1 MFRHA
6 IALGAL
12 GALCVLFASPVNAAD
27 TASPPTAPTEAAVVT
42 GKIIS
47 AGPAGARDGEPSKRP
62 VYGPIRSR
70 DPLVRA
76 QIKRLYLE
84 QHDLFETL
92 QAELS
97 RLAAALRAQSDPDFR
112 AQINR
117 EVAQAKLD
125 FQLRHMEIG
134 LEIARLNE
142 DERRVAE
149 FELALDQ
156 VRHPEK
162 YRPEPPARSA
172 RAERRDR

>member
-1 MFRHA
+1 MFRHV
-6 IALGAL
+6 IALGAFA
-12 GALCVLFASPVNAAD
+12 ALCVLFATAV
-27 TASPPTAPTEAAVVT
+27 TASDSAGPSAAVRAESDVT
-42 GKIIS
+42 GES
-47 AGPAGARDGEPSKRP
+47 VAGRPAGARDGEPSNRP
-62 VYGPIRSR
+62 PCGPIQSR

-92 QAELS
+92 QAELN
-97 RLAAALRAQSDPDFR
+97 RLAAVLRTQSDPDSR
-112 AQINR
+112 VEINQ

-125 FQLRHMEIG
+125 FQLRQMEIG

-156 VRHPEK
+156 ARHPEK
-162 YRPEPPARSA
+162 YRPERPAKSA
-172 RAERRDR
+172 RVERRNR